1 MSKIEL
7 VMQEVTPLTEEEK
20 EENQSEK
27 ENNPKGNSLNKI
39 NNLNYYYSKSWK
51 KTGKFKI
58 KINNICNVVLKNGEK
73 LFISTLDIMKNFEGM
88 NLLKWSDDLC
98 LPISDNFEDITKRET
113 ISNLLSKIEDL
124 GKFSN
129 IGFYYDI
136 GIKNPIISTVLQI
149 VDDSPFRGNRRNN
162 IMNSTFTHIGIT
174 SKIINGN
181 ICSYFTFG
189 NILD

>member
-1 MSKIEL
+1 
-7 VMQEVTPLTEEEK
+7 MQEVTPLTEEEK
-20 EENQSEK
+20 KLDEDLSENEINKRISM
-27 ENNPKGNSLNKI
+27 NKI

-58 KINNICNVVLKNGEK
+58 KIENICNVVLKNGEK

-98 LPISDNFEDITKRET
+98 LPIPDNFEDITKRET
-113 ISNLLSKIEDL
+113 ISNLLSDIEDL